1 MCLKLDAFNYL
12 LYFHR
17 NIQVEIHVPNQRGT
31 INKYNLT
38 YYFHSKNSLYTIF
51 ISLIILVILTSEISY
66 AFKTIKELDLVLL
79 LSSLFGQQFPNNFN
93 DALMALRH
101 LGFFFGTS
109 KCFQNMFEDN
119 LIQSFSE
126 R

>member
-17 NIQVEIHVPNQRGT
+17 NVQVEIHVPNQRGT

-38 YYFHSKNSLYTIF
+38 YYFHSQNSLYTIF

-79 LSSLFGQQFPNNFN
+79 LSSLFGQ
-93 DALMALRH
+93 
-101 LGFFFGTS
+101 
-109 KCFQNMFEDN
+109 
-119 LIQSFSE
+119 
-126 R
+126 